1 MNPTHHIKLPEVV
14 RKGDPVKAEDYNA
27 IRAALQSLIQRTKNL
42 QIQPSVD
49 IGVKTDG
56 TQGQLL
62 YLKKASRGNPSGVS
76 CSAFRLGMGEA
87 PNQLTVTESTILGV
101 IPGDFVDGKKIFTI
115 ASTDGKIYG
124 KITIGADGE
133 PTNAQVLQGAEVPAN
148 TGADHHIEI
157 GTFRV
162 EGNGPDAVLSFSQT
176 KCGPLNAT
184 VCRNWFAAEAPYFG
198 VSWL

>member
-1 MNPTHHIKLPEVV
+1 MSSELQRFGFYGDGDNDRWKAAVENLLRALITNPHLRI
-14 RKGDPVKAEDYNA
+14 GDKNSQIEFPLQAAPDA
-27 IRAALQSLIQRTKNL
+27 SDRAKPNVS
-42 QIQPSVD
+42 
-49 IGVKTDG
+49 
-56 TQGQLL
+56 
-62 YLKKASRGNPSGVS
+62 S

-124 KITIGADGE
+124 KITIAADGE

-162 EGNGPDAVLSFSQT
+162 EGTGPDAVLSFSQT
-176 KCGPLNAT
+176 KCGPLDAT

-198 VSWL
+198 VSWLL

>member
-1 MNPTHHIKLPEVV
+1 MSAHSNMSSELQRFGFYGDGDNDRWKAAVENLLRALITNPHLRI
-14 RKGDPVKAEDYNA
+14 GDKNSQIEFPLQAAPDA
-27 IRAALQSLIQRTKNL
+27 SDRAKPNVS
-42 QIQPSVD
+42 
-49 IGVKTDG
+49 
-56 TQGQLL
+56 
-62 YLKKASRGNPSGVS
+62 S

-133 PTNAQVLQGAEVPAN
+133 PTNAQVLQGAEVPAD
-148 TGADHHIEI
+148 TAGDYHIEI

-162 EGNGPDAVLSFSQT
+162 EGIGPDAVLSFSQT
-176 KCGPLNAT
+176 KCGPLDAT

-198 VSWL
+198 VSWR

>member
-1 MNPTHHIKLPEVV
+1 MSAHSNMSSELQRFGFYGDGDDDRWKAAVENLLRALITNPHLRI
-14 RKGDPVKAEDYNA
+14 GDKNSQIEFPLQAAPDA
-27 IRAALQSLIQRTKNL
+27 SDRAKPNVS
-42 QIQPSVD
+42 
-49 IGVKTDG
+49 
-56 TQGQLL
+56 
-62 YLKKASRGNPSGVS
+62 S

-133 PTNAQVLQGAEVPAN
+133 PTNAQVLQAAEMPAD
-148 TGADHHIEI
+148 TAGDYHIEI

-162 EGNGPDAVLSFSQT
+162 EGTGPDAVLNFSQT
-176 KCGPLNAT
+176 KCGPLDAT

-198 VSWL
+198 VSWR